1 MGGRPTTPTA
11 LKILTGNPGRR
22 KLPKREPQPKVSQ
35 KVPDPPID
43 MDARAQAVWR
53 RVAPILAECRILTD
67 GDLLALET
75 LCNQEVM
82 WREAMRMTLE
92 KGLIMPKKNK
102 DGEVVGI
109 QESTYSMI
117 AGKKMPEL
125 RAMYIQFGL
134 TPAAR
139 VKIQAAGDDPNEG
152 WDDF

>member
-1 MGGRPTTPTA
+1 MAGRPTTPTS

-22 KLPKREPQPKVSQ
+22 KLPKKEPRPKVSQ

-43 MDARAQAVWR
+43 MNPKAQAVWTR
-53 RVAPILAECRILTD
+53 MAPILAECRVLTD

-75 LCNQEVM
+75 LCNQEVL
-82 WREAMRMTLE
+82 WREAIRMTLE
-92 KGLIMPKKNK
+92 KGLIMPKKDK
-102 DGEVVGI
+102 DGNVIGI
-109 QESTYSMI
+109 QESTYSHI
-117 AGKKMPEL
+117 AGKKLPEL

-139 VKIQAAGDDPNEG
+139 VKIQTATEDPNEG

>member
-1 MGGRPTTPTA
+1 
-11 LKILTGNPGRR
+11 
-22 KLPKREPQPKVSQ
+22 
-35 KVPDPPID
+35 

>member
-1 MGGRPTTPTA
+1 M
-11 LKILTGNPGRR
+11 
-22 KLPKREPQPKVSQ
+22 
-35 KVPDPPID
+35 D
-43 MDARAQAVWR
+43 MDPRAQAVWR

-67 GDLLALET
+67 GDLLALEA

-102 DGEVVGI
+102 NGEVVGI

-139 VKIQAAGDDPNEG
+139 VRIQAAGDDPNEG